1 MLIRIL
7 TDCVRVF
14 VCACVCAGW
23 LDCERNYIFI
33 YLLKLLKHRIASG
46 DLAAYCALEK
56 FAFALEIW
64 L

>member
-1 MLIRIL
+1 
-7 TDCVRVF
+7 